1 MSKLALLFLLIG
13 ICYLAV
19 KSVLFLILY
28 IVSLRVEKTA
38 LHKKKLLH
46 RMLMKKRREDHSRH
60 RKAYDWYDTQKERA
74 HMEAL

>member
-1 MSKLALLFLLIG
+1 MSKLALLFLMVSV
-13 ICYLAV
+13 CYLAV
-19 KSVLFLILY
+19 KGILLLLFY

-38 LHKKKLLH
+38 LHKKRLLH
-46 RMLMKKRREDHSRH
+46 RMMVKKRRDDQHRH